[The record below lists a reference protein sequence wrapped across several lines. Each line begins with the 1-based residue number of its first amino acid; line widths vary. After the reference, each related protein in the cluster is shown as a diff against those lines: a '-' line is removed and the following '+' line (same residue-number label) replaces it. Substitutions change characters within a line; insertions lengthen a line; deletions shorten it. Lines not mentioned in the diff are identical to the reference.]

1 MTETEEAPV
10 LSFKERLAKFNQPE
24 EPLVPRPRPQPASRP
39 PPVHSKTVNN
49 PPSNVNGSVADRSI
63 GNQPAPQTPK
73 LNIENNYGNG
83 QNGVNGNGV
92 KKAKPPPP
100 PLPSRRPSTQQ
111 LQPQA
116 PAPPDLPR
124 RPSSL
129 QRGVSQDSVTSD
141 VSSLSAVS
149 ARTAPPLPSRRGTS
163 PRPPPPPPR
172 PQSQSNGT
180 TNGNEGQKPPLP
192 HRPASNAST
201 LSNRSRS
208 PAPTLPPRLPPRT
221 PTREQEPAAQQ
232 QNGTGDVR
240 PPTRRLPPPSRTID
254 ARLLGFGGSK
264 KSNGNTAI
272 GHSTVQ
278 GHPSPNGIPPPVPR
292 DSRPDL
298 SKIEASK
305 PRITA
310 SPSPAVNQTT
320 TCLKCRD
327 FSAPDEHAA
336 QFPRQSLPTHDLS
349 WLANA
354 LTAPFPS
361 PTDKARAIF
370 TWLHHNVEYDVYA
383 LYNNCVKPSTPQSTL
398 ATGLAVC
405 EGYAGL
411 FAALAT
417 HAGLEV
423 IVVGGHGKGTGYADP
438 APGSALPPYNP
449 SGHAWNAVRIDNG
462 HWKLIDACW
471 GAGAVNGGG
480 QPYIKV
486 FSPSHFTKTN
496 DEFGQSHYPSNRD
509 HFFRD
514 DGRSSISW
522 EEYLLH
528 VPKQPLIFTDAHKHN
543 LDPSS
548 FYPATNQISV
558 NNTPSPLRFQFN
570 LICPHWTFEHHSKAQ
585 PGLFL
590 LQIHGIDGRKEER
603 LPFNHV
609 RGSTPGGGGDVWYVD
624 IPDARMLGAPGQKLQ
639 IAVLTSFGDRTDA
652 RGVTVEEFKALN
664 GRVGMAWAY
673 VCQWD
678 LM

>member
-10 LSFKERLAKFNQPE
+10 LSFKERLAKFNQPS
-24 EPLVPRPRPQPASRP
+24 EPPTPSHRPQPALRP
-39 PPVHSKTVNN
+39 PPVHSKTVT
-49 PPSNVNGSVADRSI
+49 GSVANRSI
-63 GNQPAPQTPK
+63 GNQPVAQTPK
-73 LNIENNYGNG
+73 LNIENNYENG

-116 PAPPDLPR
+116 PAPPDQPR

-129 QRGVSQDSVTSD
+129 QRGISRDSVTSNA
-141 VSSLSAVS
+141 SSVSAVS
-149 ARTAPPLPSRRGTS
+149 ARTAPPLPSRRGMS

-180 TNGNEGQKPPLP
+180 TIGGESQKPPLP

-201 LSNRSRS
+201 LGNVSHS
-208 PAPTLPPRLPPRT
+208 PAPALPPRLPPRT

-232 QNGTGDVR
+232 QDGNGDVR
-240 PPTRRLPPPSRTID
+240 PPTRRLPPPPRPVD

-264 KSNGNTAI
+264 KSNGDIANSN
-272 GHSTVQ
+272 STIQ
-278 GHPSPNGIPPPVPR
+278 DHPSSNGVPPPVPR

-305 PRITA
+305 PRMNS
-310 SPSPAVNQTT
+310 SPSATVAQTT

-336 QFPRQSLPTHDLS
+336 QFPRQSLPTQDLS

-354 LTAPFPS
+354 LTAPFSS

-383 LYNNCVKPSTPQSTL
+383 LYNNCVKPSTPQNTL

-417 HAGLEV
+417 HADLEV

-449 SGHAWNAVRIDNG
+449 SGPAWNPG
-462 HWKLIDACW
+462 
-471 GAGAVNGGG
+471 
-480 QPYIKV
+480 
-486 FSPSHFTKTN
+486 PSDK
-496 DEFGQSHYPSNRD
+496 
-509 HFFRD
+509 
-514 DGRSSISW
+514 
-522 EEYLLH
+522 
-528 VPKQPLIFTDAHKHN
+528 
-543 LDPSS
+543 
-548 FYPATNQISV
+548 
-558 NNTPSPLRFQFN
+558 
-570 LICPHWTFEHHSKAQ
+570 
-585 PGLFL
+585 
-590 LQIHGIDGRKEER
+590 
-603 LPFNHV
+603 
-609 RGSTPGGGGDVWYVD
+609 
-624 IPDARMLGAPGQKLQ
+624 
-639 IAVLTSFGDRTDA
+639 
-652 RGVTVEEFKALN
+652 
-664 GRVGMAWAY
+664 
-673 VCQWD
+673 
-678 LM
+678 

>member
-1 MTETEEAPV
+1 MT
-10 LSFKERLAKFNQPE
+10 
-24 EPLVPRPRPQPASRP
+24 
-39 PPVHSKTVNN
+39 
-49 PPSNVNGSVADRSI
+49 
-63 GNQPAPQTPK
+63 
-73 LNIENNYGNG
+73 
-83 QNGVNGNGV
+83 
-92 KKAKPPPP
+92 
-100 PLPSRRPSTQQ
+100 
-111 LQPQA
+111 
-116 PAPPDLPR
+116 
-124 RPSSL
+124 
-129 QRGVSQDSVTSD
+129 
-141 VSSLSAVS
+141 
-149 ARTAPPLPSRRGTS
+149 
-163 PRPPPPPPR
+163 
-172 PQSQSNGT
+172 
-180 TNGNEGQKPPLP
+180 
-192 HRPASNAST
+192 
-201 LSNRSRS
+201 
-208 PAPTLPPRLPPRT
+208 
-221 PTREQEPAAQQ
+221 
-232 QNGTGDVR
+232 
-240 PPTRRLPPPSRTID
+240 
-254 ARLLGFGGSK
+254 
-264 KSNGNTAI
+264 
-272 GHSTVQ
+272 
-278 GHPSPNGIPPPVPR
+278 
-292 DSRPDL
+292 
-298 SKIEASK
+298 
-305 PRITA
+305 
-310 SPSPAVNQTT
+310 QTT

-336 QFPRQSLPTHDLS
+336 QFPRQSLPTQDLS

-370 TWLHHNVEYDVYA
+370 TWLHHNVEYDVHA
-383 LYNNCVKPSTPQSTL
+383 LYNNCVKPSTPQTTL

-449 SGHAWNAVRIDNG
+449 GGHAWNAVRIDNG

-514 DGRSSISW
+514 DGRPSISW

-528 VPKQPLIFTDAHKHN
+528 VPKHPVIFTDAHKHN

-548 FYPATNQISV
+548 FYPATNQISI
-558 NNTPSPLRFQFN
+558 NNTPGPLRVQFN
-570 LICPHWTFEHHSKAQ
+570 LICPHWTFEHHSKAL

-590 LQIHGIDGRKEER
+590 LQTHGIDGRKEER

-652 RGVTVEEFKALN
+652 RGVTAEEFRALN

-678 LM
+678 LV